1 MNLSQ
6 IVLNTTKLSVEI
18 LSVAIQWQAP
28 LYTGGGEDISVTKYN
43 VTANGRTTVVMKDVS
58 DIFNL
63 TITGL
68 DYNTD
73 YDVKVTAINS
83 CGLGSKPSTVLVN
96 IGAQGQ

>member
-6 IVLNTTKLSVEI
+6 IVLNTTK

-43 VTANGRTTVVMKDVS
+43 VTANGRTTVVMKDGS

-73 YDVKVTAINS
+73 YDVSVTAINS
-83 CGLGSKPSTVLVN
+83 CGLGSNPSTVLVN
-96 IGAQGQ
+96 VETQGQ